1 MINRR
6 KRLQQKARRR
16 RSILKKSSSME
27 VVPLDNNITLNSWM
41 EDNYT
46 EHTLVFENLNVVPTT
61 HNSGAVFSNNIKHCI
76 PWCWAKCQHLTIMDQ
91 LNNGIRCLDLR
102 LKLVRDSSDNSHY
115 QIVHFFESSYSFM
128 DIMND
133 IGVFLK
139 ENPKETVFIMIKP
152 DWNTRKDWRFN
163 DLDVMWEKIKDFD
176 FVLKKNQCYDGSDKL
191 LLHEL
196 RFKNIRG
203 KALIMPDGHFYHS
216 YKNIATTD
224 KVNGTLD
231 IDSIHDVKIVY
242 PNFINKCVNWDSGTI
257 NNAKTRIES
266 FLKDNIAKE
275 NNIKKITEVDGEEE
289 MVGDG
294 EDEAMKK
301 SDTSNTVIDMK
312 MYERNVFPLI
322 ETNVLL
328 WKGVL
333 PPCISCK
340 FIHPYLKSYCSK
352 QSSSSNND
360 ICYVK
365 KLGFILLDFAD
376 PNLIRTLLSNNRCRL
391 DN

>member
-1 MINRR
+1 
-6 KRLQQKARRR
+6 
-16 RSILKKSSSME
+16 
-27 VVPLDNNITLNSWM
+27 
-41 EDNYT
+41 
-46 EHTLVFENLNVVPTT
+46 
-61 HNSGAVFSNNIKHCI
+61 
-76 PWCWAKCQHLTIMDQ
+76 
-91 LNNGIRCLDLR
+91 
-102 LKLVRDSSDNSHY
+102 
-115 QIVHFFESSYSFM
+115 
-128 DIMND
+128 
-133 IGVFLK
+133 
-139 ENPKETVFIMIKP
+139 
-152 DWNTRKDWRFN
+152 
-163 DLDVMWEKIKDFD
+163 
-176 FVLKKNQCYDGSDKL
+176 
-191 LLHEL
+191 
-196 RFKNIRG
+196 
-203 KALIMPDGHFYHS
+203 
-216 YKNIATTD
+216 
-224 KVNGTLD
+224 
-231 IDSIHDVKIVY
+231 
-242 PNFINKCVNWDSGTI
+242 
-257 NNAKTRIES
+257 
-266 FLKDNIAKE
+266 
-275 NNIKKITEVDGEEE
+275 